1 MNQSSS
7 ASDQLPFE
15 GTIASVNDI
24 QLYYEE
30 YGTGTPLV
38 LLHGFTQTSQLWQPF
53 IAEFAKCFRLIIPD
67 MRGHGRSTNTLN
79 EFTHRQSAHDIF
91 ALLDQM
97 KIERFKAI
105 GFSSGGETLIH
116 MATQQPDRVEAMVLI
131 GASSYWNEQARDVM
145 RGITVDSE
153 FWDWEKLRRLHVQ
166 GDAQIRTLI
175 NQLHDMKDS
184 YDDMNFTAPYL
195 STITAKTLLMYG
207 DRDHWCPVSLAV
219 EMYSAIPNAYLW
231 IVPNGDHG
239 PFGGERA
246 ELFTRTTLE
255 FLRAEWEKTS

>member
-1 MNQSSS
+1 MNQARSTSE
-7 ASDQLPFE
+7 QLPPE
-15 GTIASVNDI
+15 GSIIFVNNI

-30 YGTGTPLV
+30 YGEGTPLI

-53 IAEFAKCFRLIIPD
+53 IVEFTKHFRLIIPD

-79 EFTHRQSAHDIF
+79 EFTHWQSALDMF
-91 ALLDQM
+91 ALLDQI

-131 GASSYWNEQARDVM
+131 GASSYWTKQARDVM
-145 RGITVDSE
+145 SNITVDSE
-153 FWDWEKLRRLHVQ
+153 FWDWENLRQQHIQ
-166 GDAQIRTLI
+166 GDNQIRTLI
-175 NQLHDMKDS
+175 NQLHDCKDS

-207 DRDHWCPVSLAV
+207 DRDPFCPVSLVV
-219 EMYSAIPNAYLW
+219 EMYTAIPEAYMW

-246 ELFTRTTLE
+246 EQFTQTTLK
-255 FLRAEWEKTS
+255 FLGDEWGKTS